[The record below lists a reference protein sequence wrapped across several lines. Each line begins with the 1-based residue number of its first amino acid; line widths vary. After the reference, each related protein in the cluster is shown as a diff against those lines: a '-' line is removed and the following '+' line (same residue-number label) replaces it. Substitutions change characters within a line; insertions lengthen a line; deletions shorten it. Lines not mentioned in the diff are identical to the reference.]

1 MENEEKR
8 ERTKFVIRR
17 AGSRKRREKREGKRV
32 KEWLSINE
40 LTY

>member
-17 AGSRKRREKREGKRV
+17 AGSRKRREGKRV
-32 KEWLSINE
+32 KEWLNINE